1 MSFIRKTSLLYMLFI
16 CVFALKAQ
24 INITENGKALSRIIV
39 VDDSETNLKAANLLK
54 DFVLKISGAEL
65 KIKETSK
72 WKEGD
77 IIIGEK
83 TDKAGEDGF
92 QLLSSNGC
100 LHIMSG
106 GDKGAIYGVVTLLE
120 KYLGVQYYAY
130 ETYTLSQNPN
140 ISIPEINHSETP
152 AFRYRQTF
160 SYGNEDPVYKL
171 WFRLEEPNET
181 FINNMWVHTFDRILP
196 SERFGKEH
204 PEYYSFINGKHRPG
218 NHSQWCLTNP
228 AVFDAAVK

>member
-1 MSFIRKTSLLYMLFI
+1 
-16 CVFALKAQ
+16 
-24 INITENGKALSRIIV
+24 
-39 VDDSETNLKAANLLK
+39 
-54 DFVLKISGAEL
+54 
-65 KIKETSK
+65 
-72 WKEGD
+72 
-77 IIIGEK
+77 
-83 TDKAGEDGF
+83 
-92 QLLSSNGC
+92 
-100 LHIMSG
+100 MSG